1 MLFNA
6 NLDRSSRTRKSKLEL
21 KKELKK
27 WEEEKMK
34 RKKNVVE
41 DEVAHEVKRNFLNA
55 TWDIHAIS

>member
-6 NLDRSSRTRKSKLEL
+6 NLDRSLRTRKSKLEL

-41 DEVAHEVKRNFLNA
+41 DEVAHEAKRNFLNA

>member
-6 NLDRSSRTRKSKLEL
+6 NLDRSSRTRKSRLEL

-27 WEEEKMK
+27 WEEEKTK

-41 DEVAHEVKRNFLNA
+41 DEVAHEVRNFLKA
-55 TWDIHAIS
+55 TRDIHAIS